1 MKKTIV
7 STNWLNK
14 VIAAMMLMAIT
25 FATPAKSG
33 NKKPNN
39 HGKNDKV
46 VVVNNDKKDSHFDK
60 VDKRTSHFYAHKTH
74 APRPD
79 MRICTVYLSRFGSP
93 RAAME
98 RAERIHGVADV
109 KYNPRTR
116 EITVLY
122 DAKITSSRHI
132 RHAVA

>member
-1 MKKTIV
+1 M
-7 STNWLNK
+7 NK

-25 FATPAKSG
+25 FATPAMAD
-33 NKKPNN
+33 NKHHN
-39 HGKNDKV
+39 HHDKNV
-46 VVVNNDKKDSHFDK
+46 VVVVHHKGGPHFDK
-60 VDKRTSHFYAHKTH
+60 RAAHFDKHH

-79 MRICTVYLSRFGSP
+79 MRICSVYLSRFGSP

-122 DAKITSSRHI
+122 DAKVTSSRHI

>member
-1 MKKTIV
+1 MKKM
-7 STNWLNK
+7 NK

-25 FATPAKSG
+25 TATPAMAD
-33 NKKPNN
+33 NKHHNN
-39 HGKNDKV
+39 H
-46 VVVNNDKKDSHFDK
+46 DKKAGHFDK
-60 VDKRTSHFYAHKTH
+60 VDKRTSHFDKHH
-74 APRPD
+74 ATRPD
-79 MRICTVYLSRFGSP
+79 MKTCTVHLSRFDSP

-122 DAKITSSRHI
+122 DAKVTSSRHI

>member
-1 MKKTIV
+1 MKKM
-7 STNWLNK
+7 NK

-25 FATPAKSG
+25 FATPAMAD
-33 NKKPNN
+33 NKHHNN
-39 HGKNDKV
+39 HDKKV
-46 VVVNNDKKDSHFDK
+46 VVVHHKDGPHFDK
-60 VDKRTSHFYAHKTH
+60 QAAHFDRHH

-79 MRICTVYLSRFGSP
+79 MRICAVYLSRFDSP
-93 RAAME
+93 RAAMA

-122 DAKITSSRHI
+122 DAKVTSSRHI

>member
-1 MKKTIV
+1 MKKM
-7 STNWLNK
+7 
-14 VIAAMMLMAIT
+14 IAAMVMMAMT
-25 FATPAKSG
+25 VAMSVMAG
-33 NKKPNN
+33 NKHHNN
-39 HGKNDKV
+39 H
-46 VVVNNDKKDSHFDK
+46 NNHDKKVEAVHHDKKAGHFDK
-60 VDKRTSHFYAHKTH
+60 QAAHFDRHH

-79 MRICTVYLSRFGSP
+79 MRICAVYLSRFDSP
-93 RAAME
+93 RAAMA

-122 DAKITSSRHI
+122 DAKVTSSRHI

>member
-1 MKKTIV
+1 MKKMITAMV
-7 STNWLNK
+7 MMAMTVEMPTMAGNRHHNK
-14 VIAAMMLMAIT
+14 H
-25 FATPAKSG
+25 
-33 NKKPNN
+33 N
-39 HGKNDKV
+39 HH
-46 VVVNNDKKDSHFDK
+46 DKKAGHFDK
-60 VDKRTSHFYAHKTH
+60 VDKRTFHFDKHH
-74 APRPD
+74 ATRPD
-79 MRICTVYLSRFGSP
+79 MKTCTVHLSRFDSP

-122 DAKITSSRHI
+122 DAKVTSSRHI

>member
-14 VIAAMMLMAIT
+14 VIAAMMLMAIA
-25 FATPAKSG
+25 FATPAKAG

-74 APRPD
+74 ASRPD
-79 MRICTVYLSRFGSP
+79 MKTCTVHLSRFDSP
-93 RAAME
+93 RAAMVQVGGSLYNGGNVQVIENLNFE
-98 RAERIHGVADV
+98 RR
-109 KYNPRTR
+109 RC
-116 EITVLY
+116 
-122 DAKITSSRHI
+122 SRPFLCI
-132 RHAVA
+132 

>member
-1 MKKTIV
+1 MKKM
-7 STNWLNK
+7 NK

-25 FATPAKSG
+25 TATPAMAD
-33 NKKPNN
+33 NKHHNN
-39 HGKNDKV
+39 H
-46 VVVNNDKKDSHFDK
+46 DKKVEAVHHDKKAGHFDK
-60 VDKRTSHFYAHKTH
+60 VDKRTSHFDKHH
-74 APRPD
+74 ASRPD
-79 MRICTVYLSRFGSP
+79 MKTCTVHLSRFDSP
-93 RAAME
+93 RAAMK

-122 DAKITSSRHI
+122 DAKVTSSRHI

>member
-1 MKKTIV
+1 MKKM
-7 STNWLNK
+7 NK
-14 VIAAMMLMAIT
+14 VIAATMLMAIT
-25 FATPAKSG
+25 FATPAMAG

-39 HGKNDKV
+39 HDKKV
-46 VVVNNDKKDSHFDK
+46 EAVHNDKKAGHFDK
-60 VDKRTSHFYAHKTH
+60 HTAHFDKHH

-79 MRICTVYLSRFGSP
+79 MKICTVHLNRLDSP
-93 RAAME
+93 RAAMA

-122 DAKITSSRHI
+122 DAKVTSARHI
-132 RHAVA
+132 RHTVA

>member
-1 MKKTIV
+1 MKKM
-7 STNWLNK
+7 NK

-25 FATPAKSG
+25 FATPAMAD
-33 NKKPNN
+33 NKHHNN
-39 HGKNDKV
+39 H
-46 VVVNNDKKDSHFDK
+46 DKKIEAVHHDKKAGHFDK
-60 VDKRTSHFYAHKTH
+60 HTAHFDKHTAHFDKHH
-74 APRPD
+74 ASRPD
-79 MRICTVYLSRFGSP
+79 MRICAVYLSRFDSP
-93 RAAME
+93 RAAMA
-98 RAERIHGVADV
+98 RAGRIHGVADV

>member
-1 MKKTIV
+1 MKKM
-7 STNWLNK
+7 NK

-25 FATPAKSG
+25 FATPAMAD
-33 NKKPNN
+33 NKHHNN
-39 HGKNDKV
+39 HEKKV
-46 VVVNNDKKDSHFDK
+46 EAVHHDKKAGHFDK
-60 VDKRTSHFYAHKTH
+60 HH
-74 APRPD
+74 ASRPD
-79 MRICTVYLSRFGSP
+79 MRICAVYLSRFDSP
-93 RAAME
+93 RAAMA
-98 RAERIHGVADV
+98 RAGRIHGVADV

>member
-1 MKKTIV
+1 MKKM
-7 STNWLNK
+7 NK

-25 FATPAKSG
+25 TATPAMAD
-33 NKKPNN
+33 NKHHNN
-39 HGKNDKV
+39 H
-46 VVVNNDKKDSHFDK
+46 DKKVEAVHHDKKAGHFDK

-74 APRPD
+74 ASRPD
-79 MRICTVYLSRFGSP
+79 MKTCTVHLSRFDSP

-122 DAKITSSRHI
+122 DAKVTSSRHI

>member
-7 STNWLNK
+7 STNWL
-14 VIAAMMLMAIT
+14 IAAMVMMAMT
-25 FATPAKSG
+25 VAMPAMAG
-33 NKKPNN
+33 NRHHN
-39 HGKNDKV
+39 HHNHHDKNV
-46 VVVNNDKKDSHFDK
+46 VVVVHHKGGPHFDK
-60 VDKRTSHFYAHKTH
+60 RAAHFDRHH

-79 MRICTVYLSRFGSP
+79 MRICSVYLSRFGSP

-98 RAERIHGVADV
+98 RAERIHGVAEV

-122 DAKITSSRHI
+122 DA
-132 RHAVA
+132 

>member
-1 MKKTIV
+1 MKKM
-7 STNWLNK
+7 NK

-25 FATPAKSG
+25 FATPAMAD
-33 NKKPNN
+33 NKHHNN
-39 HGKNDKV
+39 H
-46 VVVNNDKKDSHFDK
+46 DKKAGHFDK
-60 VDKRTSHFYAHKTH
+60 HTAHFDRHH

-79 MRICTVYLSRFGSP
+79 MRICSVYLSRFGSP

-98 RAERIHGVADV
+98 RAERIHGVAEV

-122 DAKITSSRHI
+122 DAKVTSSRHI

>member
-1 MKKTIV
+1 MKKM
-7 STNWLNK
+7 NK
-14 VIAAMMLMAIT
+14 VIVAMMLMAIT
-25 FATPAKSG
+25 FATPAMAG
-33 NKKPNN
+33 NRHHN
-39 HGKNDKV
+39 HHNHHDKNV
-46 VVVNNDKKDSHFDK
+46 VVVVHHKGGPHFDK
-60 VDKRTSHFYAHKTH
+60 RAAHFDRHH

-79 MRICTVYLSRFGSP
+79 MKTCTVHLNRFDSP

-122 DAKITSSRHI
+122 DAKVTSSRHI

>member
-1 MKKTIV
+1 MKKM
-7 STNWLNK
+7 NK

-25 FATPAKSG
+25 FATPAMAD
-33 NKKPNN
+33 NKHHNN
-39 HGKNDKV
+39 H
-46 VVVNNDKKDSHFDK
+46 DKKAGHFDK
-60 VDKRTSHFYAHKTH
+60 HTAHFDKHH
-74 APRPD
+74 ASRPD
-79 MRICTVYLSRFGSP
+79 MKTCTVHLNRFDSP
-93 RAAME
+93 RASMA
-98 RAERIHGVADV
+98 RAGRIHGVADV